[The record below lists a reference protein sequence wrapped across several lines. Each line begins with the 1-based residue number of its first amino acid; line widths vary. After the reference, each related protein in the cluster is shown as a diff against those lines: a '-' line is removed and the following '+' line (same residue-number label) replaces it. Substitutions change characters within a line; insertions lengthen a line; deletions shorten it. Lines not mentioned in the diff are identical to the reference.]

1 MEKIYRSTG
10 FGLKGSGLET
20 GVYRQAK
27 NTGFYGWFLMDIPL
41 NFLFLFIKSL

>member
-1 MEKIYRSTG
+1 MEKIWRSTG
-10 FGLKGSGLET
+10 FGLNGSRFET
-20 GVYRQAK
+20 AVYLQAK